1 MAAALGFTA
10 CSEDDI
16 SVDDNR
22 AAGDSPKGMVL
33 RATVE
38 QTGETRATISD
49 AWLFDFA
56 TDDVVSVTNTEVTAG
71 MYYTFT
77 NGGTQFTSADA
88 KPTASAAT
96 WYAYFPSSTIDLT
109 GQSGTK
115 ADVANTYA
123 LVGATAEAT
132 TGEGGLSITLV
143 PQVAILVID
152 NQKGTIDIN
161 VKNSGSTWVSGLKA
175 STAGFTVTDATEKQT
190 LLSAKNVGTYYVAVP
205 AGVQLAVKDGDKV
218 IKSTKEEGLAAG
230 SYYSVTIAA
239 PFGQGVAK
247 ATIDSEETSVKWIQL
262 WADGPKFAEYNVGVT
277 DGLAESLG
285 DHYTWGGTSSN
296 GDGMEWKGYYSTSK
310 VALSGNEDTA
320 TALWGSNWRM
330 PRQDE
335 LLALLNNCTC
345 EWTADYNRTGIGGL
359 LCTGTGDYAA
369 NSVFLPTA
377 YSVANNEGTGNLQDG
392 MDGGFYWSST
402 PDDFDNAAECLGFIN
417 FGFSLSKDVGNWSL
431 SDALSVRA
439 VLNETPATTGVA
451 KATINGVD
459 TDVHWVQLWTGGP
472 KFAEYNIGSTSP
484 LEYGGYYTWGGT
496 LEHGEDWSELN
507 WVDDHNKGTAALAGN
522 DDTATALWGSSW
534 RMPTSAEYKALLNA
548 DNCDM
553 QIVHDG
559 EGGIAGAMFQGKE
572 GTIYASNH
580 MFLRA
585 AGYCNNLVS
594 PSDAGYA
601 CGAYWCSTLY
611 DSDNPSFMTFQLGTS
626 GEDLKAVTG
635 ATRNTAFSVRA
646 VQAE

>member
-1 MAAALGFTA
+1 MAAALGFMA

-16 SVDDNR
+16 SVADNG
-22 AAGDSPKGMVL
+22 AEGDSPKGMVL

-38 QTGETRATISD
+38 QTAETRATISD

-56 TDDVVSVTNTEVTAG
+56 TDDKVSVTNTEVTAG
-71 MYYTFT
+71 TYYTFT

-123 LVGATAEAT
+123 LAGATAEAT

-161 VKNSGSTWVSGLKA
+161 VKNYASTWVSGLKA
-175 STAGFTVTDATEKQT
+175 STAGFTVTDATEKKT

-218 IKSTKEEGLAAG
+218 IKSTKKEGLAAG

-247 ATIDSEETSVKWIQL
+247 ATIDGEETSVKWIQL

-285 DHYTWGGTSSN
+285 GHYNWGGTFSN
-296 GDGMEWKGYYSTSK
+296 GNGMEWKGYYSTSK

-335 LLALLNNCTC
+335 LLALLNHCTC
-345 EWTADYNRTGIGGL
+345 EWTADYNGTGVSGL

-369 NSVFLPTA
+369 NSVFLPA
-377 YSVANNEGTGNLQDG
+377 ACSVTNNDGTGNLQDG
-392 MDGGFYWSST
+392 DDVGFYWSST
-402 PDDFDNAAECLGFIN
+402 PDVFDNAAACLGFIN
-417 FGFSLSKDVGNWSL
+417 FGPSFIKGV
-431 SDALSVRA
+431 DANDLDQASSVRA

-451 KATINGVD
+451 KAKINGVD
-459 TDVHWVQLWTGGP
+459 TDVHWVQLWADGP

-507 WVDDHNKGTAALAGN
+507 WVDDYNKGTAALTGN

-534 RMPTSAEYKALLNA
+534 RMPTSAEYEALLDA

-585 AGYCNNLVS
+585 AGYCNKDLS

-601 CGAYWCSTLY
+601 CGAYWCSTLD
-611 DSDNPSFMTFQLGTS
+611 DSEYPEMMTFEQS
-626 GEDLKAVTG
+626 GAAVKES
-635 ATRNTAFSVRA
+635 ARNKGFSVRS
-646 VQAE
+646 VLAE